1 MSPIKY
7 LFGCRGDKSYK
18 RDACDRDYYVYTH
31 ESGYN
36 PFDWKDGG
44 NWGFNSL
51 NGAIFPSVSNSGA
64 VLCNGFGDKNY
75 KSVILDS
82 WVQRDFA
89 YMSTIYRKK
98 FKSLFP
104 TIDLTCPLYNKSV
117 YDWDTSL
124 YDTADDNNLYKCDNL
139 KSANDSNFYTYI
151 KLYN

>member
-1 MSPIKY
+1 MY
-7 LFGCRGDKSYK
+7 
-18 RDACDRDYYVYTH
+18 
-31 ESGYN
+31 ESNYN

-51 NGAIFPSVSNSGA
+51 NGAIFPAVSNSGA
-64 VLCNGFGDKNY
+64 VLHNGFGDNNY
-75 KSVILDS
+75 KTVILDS

-89 YMSTIYRKK
+89 YMSTIYMKK

-124 YDTADDNNLYKCDNL
+124 YNTADDNNLYKCDNL
-139 KSANDSNFYTYI
+139 ESANASNFYTYI